1 MLSVFPCRVRNDDE
15 SRTSLPL
22 GSEQMDKTS
31 AYEFVNF
38 LEEFW
43 DDHTFQKL
51 LFKFVEVWDGLEY
64 GWWSLYRNERHQWKK
79 KTCI

>member
-1 MLSVFPCRVRNDDE
+1 MVSVFPCGVRNDDE
-15 SRTSLPL
+15 SRTKLAL
-22 GSEQMDKTS
+22 GFFQMDKTS
-31 AYEFVNF
+31 GHDFVDF

-43 DDHTFQKL
+43 NDDTFQKL

-64 GWWSLYRNERHQWKK
+64 GRWSLDRNERHQWKK

>member
-15 SRTSLPL
+15 LRAL
-22 GSEQMDKTS
+22 GSVQTDKTS
-31 AYEFVNF
+31 GYGFVNF

-43 DDHTFQKL
+43 NDDTFQKL

-64 GWWSLYRNERHQWKK
+64 GRWSLDRNERHQWKK